1 MPFQSTDQPAM
12 TPSSNAGARSLTFVH
27 AFEVGERKLCAML
40 VWLCS
45 KCDGVHIWMNS
56 KVLVVG
62 TTFSLASIISV
73 ATNHQD
79 FLQHQLHMP
88 PLARRVGHAG
98 AASPYRPR
106 APGGRRW
113 NSGAPSSCAQNARM
127 HAPAAHPCR
136 TRATRCRMY
145 QKKTSPIQQQNASGT
160 TALQYYKMRDGL
172 FVSANGPLWA
182 I

>member
-62 TTFSLASIISV
+62 TTFSLARLSQYCNTYV
-73 ATNHQD
+73 
-79 FLQHQLHMP
+79 FLQHQLP

-98 AASPYRPR
+98 AASP
-106 APGGRRW
+106 
-113 NSGAPSSCAQNARM
+113 
-127 HAPAAHPCR
+127 
-136 TRATRCRMY
+136 
-145 QKKTSPIQQQNASGT
+145 
-160 TALQYYKMRDGL
+160 
-172 FVSANGPLWA
+172 
-182 I
+182 

>member
-62 TTFSLASIISV
+62 TTFSLARLSQYWQYIRI
-73 ATNHQD
+73 
-79 FLQHQLHMP
+79 F
-88 PLARRVGHAG
+88 
-98 AASPYRPR
+98 AASI
-106 APGGRRW
+106 A
-113 NSGAPSSCAQNARM
+113 
-127 HAPAAHPCR
+127 HAPAGTPGGPCR
-136 TRATRCRMY
+136 RSQPVEAPPPRGPALELGSSEQLCPKCMY
-145 QKKTSPIQQQNASGT
+145 ACTCCTPVPHPRYALPHVPKKKQKKRTEGKN
-160 TALQYYKMRDGL
+160 
-172 FVSANGPLWA
+172 
-182 I
+182 

>member
-62 TTFSLASIISV
+62 TTFSLARLSQYCNTYFCSINCTCPRWH
-73 ATNHQD
+73 AGWA
-79 FLQHQLHMP
+79 MP
-88 PLARRVGHAG
+88 AQPARRGPAPPGAG
-98 AASPYRPR
+98 AGTRELR
-106 APGGRRW
+106 AVVPK
-113 NSGAPSSCAQNARM
+113 M
-127 HAPAAHPCR
+127 HVCMHLLHTRAAPAL
-136 TRATRCRMY
+136 RAAACTKKK
-145 QKKTSPIQQQNASGT
+145 QKKRTEGKN
-160 TALQYYKMRDGL
+160 
-172 FVSANGPLWA
+172 
-182 I
+182 

>member
-62 TTFSLASIISV
+62 TTFSLARLSQYCNTYV
-73 ATNHQD
+73 

-88 PLARRVGHAG
+88 PLARRVGYAG
-98 AASPYRPR
+98 AASP
-106 APGGRRW
+106 
-113 NSGAPSSCAQNARM
+113 
-127 HAPAAHPCR
+127 
-136 TRATRCRMY
+136 
-145 QKKTSPIQQQNASGT
+145 
-160 TALQYYKMRDGL
+160 
-172 FVSANGPLWA
+172 
-182 I
+182 